1 MTQTVYT
8 KNEIKEMLE
17 PIFKT
22 APIERAILFGSYAKD
37 LQTPSSDVDIVIDSN
52 GKLLNI
58 NFYGVLEDITERLNK
73 RVDLFE
79 ISEIRKD
86 SPIYNIVKREGVVL
100 YDRQECDRQG

>member
-1 MTQTVYT
+1 
-8 KNEIKEMLE
+8 MLE